1 MRNADSRAHVL
12 KADVIEQ
19 FEHVLQ
25 QTHLSFVGWGKIGM
39 AAFGTVSQVP
49 VSIPGEEGYTEP
61 RAWGDNCDGSSANRF
76 ANINRCASLG
86 LRIGTARAMA
96 SRSLMSKAGSVNWF
110 LYLCKKFLHDGL
122 KTGIV
127 GAMHPLLRERREG
140 TSFAREDRQVS
151 FGSAD
156 ISCNQHCNSS
166 CLRL

>member
-1 MRNADSRAHVL
+1 
-12 KADVIEQ
+12 VIEQ

-76 ANINRCASLG
+76 ANINRLCV
-86 LRIGTARAMA
+86 
-96 SRSLMSKAGSVNWF
+96 AGPQDWHSPG
-110 LYLCKKFLHDGL
+110 DGL
-122 KTGIV
+122 KIIDEQSRLGQLVSLPLQEIPSRWLEDWDSRRY
-127 GAMHPLLRERREG
+127 APLLRERREG